1 MSFWSELLCW
11 FFFVVKIYYFDWRHN
26 EMKWNFILIVGMSPS
41 VKEML
46 EEKFSYTIF
55 TFNYFRL
62 RFFNPLLRNKNMIF
76 S

>member
-1 MSFWSELLCW
+1 
-11 FFFVVKIYYFDWRHN
+11 
-26 EMKWNFILIVGMSPS
+26 MSPS